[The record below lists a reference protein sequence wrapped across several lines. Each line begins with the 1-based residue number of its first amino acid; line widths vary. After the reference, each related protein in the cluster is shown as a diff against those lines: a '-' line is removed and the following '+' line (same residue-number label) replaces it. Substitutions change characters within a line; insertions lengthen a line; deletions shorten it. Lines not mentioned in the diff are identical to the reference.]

1 MVVTADKRI
10 PKIRI
15 ETRQAA
21 DLMGQRIVVAI
32 DNWPSTSRYPQVG
45 LAHLMKFPA
54 HVVSIICSYGHEP
67 CSHF

>member
-1 MVVTADKRI
+1 MFVCGFYLKATRHLVVTADKRI

-32 DNWPSTSRYPQVG
+32 DNWPRTSRYPQVRP
-45 LAHLMKFPA
+45 LFPL
-54 HVVSIICSYGHEP
+54 
-67 CSHF
+67 

>member
-32 DNWPSTSRYPQVG
+32 DNWPRTSRYPQVG
-45 LAHLMKFPA
+45 LAHLSQKL
-54 HVVSIICSYGHEP
+54 E
-67 CSHF
+67 